1 MNDIEQIGTVAAFG
15 AVWAV
20 LVVGHT
26 LADHVLGQTDHQ
38 AANKAA
44 PTPAEVAA
52 GADPRRGW
60 RACLAHVAQY
70 HLVMAAVLALV
81 RLFIPL
87 PLSPGGTAT
96 AFAWSMATHAWLD
109 RRWPVR
115 WLLRHVGSAAFAE
128 LRSAGLNGM
137 YLADQALHKGALLVA
152 AILVTRL

>member
-1 MNDIEQIGTVAAFG
+1 MNGIERIETLAAFG

-20 LVVGHT
+20 LATGHA

-44 PTPAEVAA
+44 PTPEEVAA

-70 HLVMAAVLALV
+70 HLVMAALLVLV

-87 PLSPGGTAT
+87 PLSPVGTA
-96 AFAWSMATHAWLD
+96 AGFAWSMTTHAWLD

-115 WLLRHVGSAAFAE
+115 RLLRRVGSAAFAE
-128 LRSAGLNGM
+128 LRTAGMNGM